1 MQGARQ
7 TLAVVFPRFFERFFE
22 PLSDHSPSM
31 CTIAILLDVV
41 AGAPLVVAANRDE
54 FYARP
59 ARPPESFGDGIAG
72 GVDALSGGTWLALR
86 RDGRFAAVT
95 NQRALAPVAPGLR
108 SRGLAVRELVA
119 ADDPERYVAALDP
132 THYAS
137 MNLVWGDAGAVSIAY
152 ARREGT
158 LELEIERLPRGI
170 HVLCNDR
177 LGAEGFPRGVRL
189 HDAIAA
195 APLAWPAVVPALQA
209 ALADH
214 TRAEPPPSHLP
225 AEIARELTAVCI
237 HTPGYGTRSSTIF
250 AAGPGAAIAYLHADG
265 PPCTTPFTD
274 QRGLL

>member
-7 TLAVVFPRFFERFFE
+7 TLAVIFPRDFSTHF
-22 PLSDHSPSM
+22 STHSPTHSPTM

-54 FYARP
+54 IYARP
-59 ARPPESFGDGIAG
+59 ARPPESLGDGIAG
-72 GVDALSGGTWLALR
+72 GVDALSGGTWLAIR

-108 SRGLAVRELVA
+108 SRGLAVRELIA
-119 ADDPERYVAALDP
+119 ADDPERHVAALDP

-137 MNLVWGDAGAVSIAY
+137 MNLVWGGAGAVSVAY

-158 LELEIERLPRGI
+158 LEIERLPRGI

-177 LGAEGFPRGVRL
+177 LGAEGFPRGGRL

-195 APLAWPAVVPALQA
+195 APPAWPALIPALQA

-214 TRAEPPPSHLP
+214 TRAVPPPSHLP
-225 AEIARELTAVCI
+225 PEIARELTAVCI

-250 AAGPGAAIAYLHADG
+250 AADRGAVIAYLHADG